1 MHQITS
7 CNVKEVE
14 LIERYHTI
22 LLLLA
27 KKLQKNHCTLPAPA
41 PNDSSGSI
49 QQLKRHMF
57 PSGEETKTEPKD
69 RANIYFSIRL
79 CEVEAISCPQ

>member
-41 PNDSSGSI
+41 PNGSSGSI
-49 QQLKRHMF
+49 QQLKRHIF
-57 PSGEETKTEPKD
+57 TYKDTYKNRTKRQGEYLFQHT
-69 RANIYFSIRL
+69 I
-79 CEVEAISCPQ
+79 V